1 MVGLHVVAHEEAGG
15 LVEALRVFG
24 GEVAASGAAGA
35 EGVHL
40 GVAAEIVLKAAGY
53 VFALGNNGDALGHG
67 LAYLGQEE
75 GEVGAAE
82 YHEVYLRV
90 ALEKPAN
97 GLADE
102 VVGAGPVV
110 FEVFHQRHP
119 HGAGLAGDGDVGEE
133 FADFEVVGLG
143 GDGTGGGE
151 NADVARAGEPA
162 GDLGGGTDDAKHAAA
177 GVETGQVV
185 LLYGAQGLGRG
196 GVAGQDDEL
205 AAAAEEGHDA
215 LEGVVID
222 HVKGARAV
230 GGAGVVTEEEVIV
243 FGQQRTYFAEHG
255 EASET
260 RVEHADGPWREG
272 QWPVHSVLAAVGSGP
287 GVVVRLGVAVA
298 AGSGCGLALTGT
310 TRPSR
315 RALTISL
322 RSLPAWV

>member
-196 GVAGQDDEL
+196 GVAGQDDQRATHIKKTPHSLKREFINTL
-205 AAAAEEGHDA
+205 EAARTIGRTGIVAQVE
-215 LEGVVID
+215 VV
-222 HVKGARAV
+222 VLRQV
-230 GGAGVVTEEEVIV
+230 
-243 FGQQRTYFAEHG
+243 
-255 EASET
+255 ASYLPEYRQAT
-260 RVEHADGPWREG
+260 V
-272 QWPVHSVLAAVGSGP
+272 AAVKDANGCHGSM
-287 GVVVRLGVAVA
+287 RS
-298 AGSGCGLALTGT
+298 SGTSTFSMPSLLRTGRVMST
-310 TRPSR
+310 PT
-315 RALTISL
+315 
-322 RSLPAWV
+322 WG

>member
-1 MVGLHVVAHEEAGG
+1 MVRLHVVAHEEAGG

-53 VFALGNNGDALGHG
+53 VFALGNDGDALGHG

-90 ALEKPAN
+90 VLEEPAD

-102 VVGAGPVV
+102 VVGAGAVV

-143 GDGTGGGE
+143 GDGAGGGE
-151 NADVARAGEPA
+151 DADVARAGEPA

-177 GVETGQVV
+177 GVEAGQVV

-196 GVAGQDDEL
+196 GVTAQDNQLASHLKQSLYGLTCEL
-205 AAAAEEGHDA
+205 IDH
-215 LEGVVID
+215 LERTGTIGRTGVVAQIEI
-222 HVKGARAV
+222 VIVGQQLAYAV
-230 GGAGVVTEEEVIV
+230 EDGESSVSAVEDADGAGCLAECSHVEY
-243 FGQQRTYFAEHG
+243 FFNRLQRYDF
-255 EASET
+255 
-260 RVEHADGPWREG
+260 
-272 QWPVHSVLAAVGSGP
+272 L
-287 GVVVRLGVAVA
+287 LN
-298 AGSGCGLALTGT
+298 
-310 TRPSR
+310 
-315 RALTISL
+315 
-322 RSLPAWV
+322 